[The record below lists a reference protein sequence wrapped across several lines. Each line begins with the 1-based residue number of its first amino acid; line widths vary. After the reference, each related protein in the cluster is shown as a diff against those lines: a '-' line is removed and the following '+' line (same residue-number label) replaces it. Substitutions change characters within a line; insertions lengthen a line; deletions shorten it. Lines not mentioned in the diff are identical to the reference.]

1 MRRQHLTKQHGID
14 EEVYIAL
21 FEGGKCKQLTN
32 CQLCSRDCLDLTRHL
47 RQCHSNLGKA
57 EYLEK
62 VKDCPDDSSAGGSNF
77 ACRLLGC
84 GSTFAKSHQLLMH
97 VKMDH
102 SGGTEEEM
110 ESIWKMAMEEL
121 FSSKCSGASMPCAIC
136 GHLLNSRC
144 IHTFLIGL
152 RLKNVRS
159 SLWQHVTR
167 RHKTSWEDYIEEYGD
182 PSTEVSLFSKT

>member
-1 MRRQHLTKQHGID
+1 MKSSKLKS
-14 EEVYIAL
+14 
-21 FEGGKCKQLTN
+21 
-32 CQLCSRDCLDLTRHL
+32 CQVPKHSL
-47 RQCHSNLGKA
+47 R
-57 EYLEK
+57 
-62 VKDCPDDSSAGGSNF
+62 VPDCPDDSSAEVSNF
-77 ACRLLGC
+77 ACRHPGC

-136 GHLLNSRC
+136 GHLLNARC
-144 IHTFLIGL
+144 IHTSLIFGL

-167 RHKTSWEDYIEEYGD
+167 RHKISWEDYIEEYGD
-182 PSTEVSLFSKT
+182 PSTEVSSFSQS